1 MAEGQWTNIIDKYSD
16 PNRFEPGDISG
27 DNVYGGPKYGWVSR
41 EKYNELLQ
49 AGKVSRGQQTV
60 ELVREAAAGTVGKWW
75 NSATG
80 AWEEKVGKHIPDIEP
95 NEQVKE
101 GVKTGV
107 DVAGHVYN
115 WTLRPTVDKTMN
127 LLDMGVQGTHWISKQ
142 VDPTGR
148 GIGKGPLGITE
159 ALLTAGGGA
168 IKSGGKGLLK
178 HGDEIVE
185 GAVKT
190 LTGPRRQ
197 LAYATVMVDDGT
209 SLLKSGPLIAKNPMG
224 IEGLSNVYQAKT
236 TATATKNVI
245 PTLSPEDELIR
256 KLHPKKGGGD
266 KLAREVLSG
275 DNLTGDALELKNLIL
290 EQDKALRT
298 APIAELAD
306 GTKIKVSSL
315 SKPEIEALGVK
326 IRNLK
331 ENLGLKSTS
340 DYSKY
345 TGAFVIDGHL
355 ARLNSKGKL
364 VTTKQQ
370 ASRDLLE
377 KLFPIDERLFE
388 GRYDI
393 SSKAGLTHKHHVR
406 ILEPSKVFGVVSDG
420 KGGFVPRDAAQ
431 LDRVTKRLREVD
443 NIHLGNQDLH
453 EIMQSR
459 LAHLGKKGNE
469 LSKYASHVQAR
480 NLTDLQGRTLADA
493 DFLQVVLK
501 KGDGTP
507 TWVQQVKNKEGI
519 ITDFKLRN
527 GDSIKASNIKETLKY
542 KLHGKTYDPKA
553 VHGFSEEGIELLT
566 NIKGDDDLYEAIKLF
581 YQTTD
586 EGFKGVAGVASKLI
600 DKGKTVDSLTQ
611 ELLVQYSPEVQ
622 QWIKHMQTLPQF
634 KNDRR
639 LLEVMLQNN
648 LDLYKL
654 DLRYERPLKSLP
666 KSDGRR
672 HIGSR

>member
-1 MAEGQWTNIIDKYSD
+1 MSYIGPITSTKEEDEER
-16 PNRFEPGDISG
+16 NR
-27 DNVYGGPKYGWVSR
+27 R
-41 EKYNELLQ
+41 Q
-49 AGKVSRGQQTV
+49 
-60 ELVREAAAGTVGKWW
+60 
-75 NSATG
+75 
-80 AWEEKVGKHIPDIEP
+80 
-95 NEQVKE
+95 
-101 GVKTGV
+101 
-107 DVAGHVYN
+107 
-115 WTLRPTVDKTMN
+115 
-127 LLDMGVQGTHWISKQ
+127 
-142 VDPTGR
+142 
-148 GIGKGPLGITE
+148 
-159 ALLTAGGGA
+159 
-168 IKSGGKGLLK
+168 
-178 HGDEIVE
+178 DEIVQQVWKPIGSTLNFIGDTQE
-185 GAVKT
+185 AVDQVVMPQRRKSIDAASQFVGEQTGSKGLQIGTSILGEFAPDSIDVLLAGAALSGVGTVPALGAIGLRKAMRLHRASKVARKTAEVTESINDTVKYVKNAFT
-190 LTGPRRQ
+190 RDEAGMLIPAMAGGAPPPR
-197 LAYATVMVDDGT
+197 AFEPNTVMRHTASDDLMHT
-209 SLLKSGPLIAKNPMG
+209 
-224 IEGLSNVYQAKT
+224 
-236 TATATKNVI
+236 
-245 PTLSPEDELIR
+245 
-256 KLHPKKGGGD
+256 LHPKKGGGD

-275 DNLTGDALELKNLIL
+275 DNLTGDALELKNIIL
-290 EQDKALRT
+290 DQQKALAN

-306 GTKIKVSSL
+306 GTKTKVSSL
-315 SKPEIEALGVK
+315 SKAEVEALGVR
-326 IRNLK
+326 IRTLK

-340 DYSKY
+340 KYETY
-345 TGAFVIDGHL
+345 TGAFVIDGHI

-377 KLFPIDERLFE
+377 KLFPADESLLQD
-388 GRYDI
+388 RYNI

-420 KGGFVPRDAAQ
+420 KGGFVPRDAGQ

-459 LAHLGKKGNE
+459 LAHLGEKGDE

-501 KGDGTP
+501 KGDGNP
-507 TWVQQVKNKEGI
+507 VWVQQVKNKEGI

-527 GDSIKASNIKETLKY
+527 GDSIKAGNIKETLKY

-566 NIKGDDDLYEAIKLF
+566 SIKGDDDLYEAIKLF

-600 DKGKTVDSLTQ
+600 DKGKTVDSLTK

-622 QWIKHMQTLPQF
+622 NWIKYMQTLPQF

-639 LLEVMLQNN
+639 LLEVMLQNK

-672 HIGSR
+672 HIGGR